1 MWEWR
6 WKLWWEGEY
15 FWCGPPCLEHGKD
28 RLVGS
33 LGDIRFNEGREFF
46 FHFRVARVD
55 VREGAGLPSRART
68 FCVEGEAEWDLLAV
82 LFLGWCAR
90 PVRVEGAVLLIRDF
104 PLVVEARVRR
114 WVRWWC
120 GCPRLLRLG
129 LFLCFWSCRLL
140 LLLRLA
146 LAHCLWFSLN
156 LDDAGREADG
166 TQLAGHD
173 VIVN

>member
-1 MWEWR
+1 M
-6 WKLWWEGEY
+6 WWEGEY
-15 FWCGPPCLEHGKD
+15 FWCGSPCFEHGKD

-33 LGDIRFNEGREFF
+33 LGDIGLDKGREFF
-46 FHFRVARVD
+46 FHFRVTHID
-55 VREGAGLPSRART
+55 VREGAGLPPRART
-68 FCVEGEAEWDLLAV
+68 FGVEGEAEWDLLAV

-104 PLVVEARVRR
+104 QLVVEARVRQ

-120 GCPRLLRLG
+120 GCPRLLGLG
-129 LFLCFWSCRLL
+129 LNLCFWSCQLW

-146 LAHCLWFSLN
+146 LACCLRFCLD

-166 TQLAGHD
+166 TQLAEQD
-173 VIVN
+173 VVVNRVEGLF